1 MKESV
6 NFGLG
11 SFPHSQQAGGIDEDS
26 LVAAGIFL
34 EWCKEEGCYYEV
46 LMLTR
51 ALADCKGDRM
61 GCYIHVT

>member
-1 MKESV
+1 M

-11 SFPHSQQAGGIDEDS
+11 SFPRSPGAGGIDEDC

-34 EWCKEEGCYYEV
+34 EWCEEEGRYYEV
-46 LMLTR
+46 LMLRR